1 VRVLIEAKA
10 DLLVKDPV
18 GNTVLHI
25 ACINQNVSS
34 LKVVLESMPEKDLT
48 LELVARNNK
57 GETPY
62 SIAVEHKNDELIKLL
77 DNYQSKVDD
86 VSSKLSKD
94 LLDELEKEEFLAA
107 EEKKKRKEKKLK
119 SKLKKI
125 AEKDGLTVDE
135 IQARH

>member
-1 VRVLIEAKA
+1 
-10 DLLVKDPV
+10 
-18 GNTVLHI
+18 
-25 ACINQNVSS
+25 
-34 LKVVLESMPEKDLT
+34 
-48 LELVARNNK
+48 
-57 GETPY
+57 
-62 SIAVEHKNDELIKLL
+62 
-77 DNYQSKVDD
+77 VDD